1 MTAIPPSTYFPPV
14 ESADDEG
21 LMLFGGQLTANWLLD
36 AYSHGIFPWPI
47 CDGRSLLA
55 WWSPDPRAIIEFDD
69 LYISRRLRRTL
80 RSGKFRVT
88 CNTDFAGV
96 IQGCATADDREGQTW
111 LCDEMIDA
119 YQEMHRR
126 GHAMSV
132 ETWLGDRLVG
142 GTYGISL
149 GGFFAAESKFHTES
163 DASKVALVA
172 LVHHL
177 RSRGYTL
184 LDIQQLTEHT
194 ERLGARE
201 ISRPDFLQRLDQALA
216 MPTDFGVDFDK
227 DCDFS
232 QL

>member
-1 MTAIPPSTYFPPV
+1 MTATPPSKYFPPV
-14 ESADDEG
+14 EIADEDG
-21 LMLFGGQLTANWLLD
+21 LMLFGGELTPDWLLD

-47 CDGRSLLA
+47 SDGRTLLA
-55 WWSPDPRAIIEFDD
+55 WWSPDPRAIIEFDE
-69 LYISRRLRRTL
+69 LHISRRLRRTL

-96 IQGCATADDREGQTW
+96 IQGCATADDRVGQTW
-111 LCDEMIDA
+111 LCNEMIDA
-119 YQEMHRR
+119 YHEMHRQ

-132 ETWLGDRLVG
+132 EVWLDDQLVG

-149 GGFFAAESKFHTES
+149 GGFFAAESKFHTET

-177 RSRGYTL
+177 RARGYDV

-194 ERLGARE
+194 ERLGAKE
-201 ISRPDFLQRLDQALA
+201 IPRADFLARLEKALE
-216 MPTDFGVDFDK
+216 MPTTFGVDFVK
-227 DCDFS
+227 DCDFRE
-232 QL
+232 L